1 MPKRI
6 RMEQTNVAHR
16 LFRMPL
22 ALLVQRAVTLLV
34 RLRCLVVT
42 LVRSGAPGAA
52 GAASTGAAS

>member
-6 RMEQTNVAHR
+6 RMEQTNVAHNDF
-16 LFRMPL
+16 LMPL

-52 GAASTGAAS
+52 GAASVGAAS